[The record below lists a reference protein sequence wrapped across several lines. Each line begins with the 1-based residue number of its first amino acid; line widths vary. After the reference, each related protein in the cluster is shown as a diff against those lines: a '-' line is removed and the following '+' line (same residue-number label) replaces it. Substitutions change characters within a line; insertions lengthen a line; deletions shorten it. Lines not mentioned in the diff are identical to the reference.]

1 MQLRARSFD
10 NSQPR
15 ELDYYSPRRFD
26 EVLPLLRLRRF
37 HGGWMFAAAAG
48 VGQQR
53 ESGADWRAARL
64 AELTVESPRTSSD
77 WYLRA
82 HMLYS
87 NTPVGDRS
95 EEQTS
100 ELQSLMRITYA
111 VLCLKKQK
119 QISQTTSSRI
129 ITTY

>member
-1 MQLRARSFD
+1 MQLRARSFH
-10 NSQPR
+10 NSHPR

-77 WYLRA
+77 WY
-82 HMLYS
+82 
-87 NTPVGDRS
+87 RS
-95 EEQTS
+95 EEHTS
-100 ELQSLMRITYA
+100 ELQSLMRISYA
-111 VLCLKKQK
+111 VFC
-119 QISQTTSSRI
+119 
-129 ITTY
+129 

>member
-1 MQLRARSFD
+1 MGMQRRWRSFH
-10 NSQPR
+10 NSHPR

-87 NTPVGDRS
+87 NTPVGRS
-95 EEQTS
+95 EEHTS
-100 ELQSLMRITYA
+100 ELQSLMRISYA
-111 VLCLKKQK
+111 VFCLKKNNNT
-119 QISQTTSSRI
+119 IHSRN
-129 ITTY
+129 T